1 VSGRLRIVGGT
12 AALVLLALGAAGCGS
27 EDAASGGNS
36 VDVKI
41 TEAGCEPAE
50 LTIAPGKT
58 TFNVT
63 NDGADEVTEFEVL
76 DGEKVLGE
84 AENVARGLSG
94 KFSVTLDPGEYQTYC
109 PGGTTA
115 EHGTL
120 TVEG

>member
-1 VSGRLRIVGGT
+1 MSNRLRIAGGL
-12 AALVLLALGAAGCGS
+12 AALGLLALGASGCGS
-27 EDAASGGNS
+27 DDASSSGNS

-41 TEAGCEPAE
+41 TEEGCDPAE
-50 LTIAPGKT
+50 LTVSAGTT

-63 NDGADEVTEFEVL
+63 NEGADEVTEFEVM

-84 AENVARGLSG
+84 AENVAPGLSG
-94 KFSVTLDPGEYQTYC
+94 KFTVTLEAGEYQTYC

-120 TVEG
+120 TAE

>member
-1 VSGRLRIVGGT
+1 VSHRLRIAGGL
-12 AALVLLALGAAGCGS
+12 AALGLLALGVSGCGS
-27 EDAASGGNS
+27 DDAASSGNS

-50 LTIAPGKT
+50 LSLPAGET

-63 NDGADEVTEFEVL
+63 NDGADEVTEFEVM

-84 AENVARGLSG
+84 AENIAPGLSG
-94 KFSVTLDPGEYQTYC
+94 KFTVTLESGEYQTYC

-120 TVEG
+120 TVE